1 MTVPA
6 WMRHLA
12 KPERVL
18 ARLPGGRGGYGVYVG
33 TDRRRRPLARVSARE
48 MGLANSDGI
57 LAEVEGGYRLSL
69 DGLGR
74 LQRLN
79 QSGDQPFADQH
90 RMPAMAPVMEER
102 GLRHLRKSTTPGPL
116 ARYLKPSGD
125 KPALLQPVHA
135 NAADIFIQD
144 YERSSLTSR
153 VTADW
158 SAPPGGKH
166 RSAPADRADAST
178 TRLDA
183 QTRVMDALDAVGPG
197 LDQLVFAIL
206 IRESGMGQAEREN
219 GWPERA
225 GAAMLKLALD
235 RLAVHYRLL
244 ARPKRPA

>member
-1 MTVPA
+1 MMVPA

-18 ARLPGGRGGYGVYVG
+18 ALLPGGRGGYGVYAG

-48 MGLANSDGI
+48 MGLANSADI

-74 LQRLN
+74 LQRLS

-90 RMPAMAPVMEER
+90 RKPALAPVMEER
-102 GLRHLRKSTTPGPL
+102 GLRHLRKATTPGPL

-125 KPALLQPVHA
+125 KPALLQAVHA

-183 QTRVMDALDAVGPG
+183 QTRVMDALDAMGPG

-206 IRESGMGQAEREN
+206 IRESGMGQAERDN